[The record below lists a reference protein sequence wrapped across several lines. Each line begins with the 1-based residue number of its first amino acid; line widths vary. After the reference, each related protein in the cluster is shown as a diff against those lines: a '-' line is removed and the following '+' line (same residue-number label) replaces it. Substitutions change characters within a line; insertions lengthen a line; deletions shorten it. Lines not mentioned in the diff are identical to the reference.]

1 MILENVHPHSGSS
14 STWSNW
20 NWEMLV
26 FEEGENQR
34 KTSQSKR
41 ENQQQTQPTCGIN
54 NRFWTRATL
63 VGGECSHQLS
73 PLCHLAP
80 MLLFSNMGI
89 LKFKS
94 FISIADDGNWIHP
107 VEWERAAEEL
117 TWERV
122 RIFCIKSVTQSGPHA
137 VVYCWIVLSTRYIT
151 WLYIWVFWKTNC
163 LIHWIEIYPVD
174 SAIYLLNNRVQVN
187 F

>member
-1 MILENVHPHSGSS
+1 MILENVHPHSGSL

-20 NWEMLV
+20 NWETLV

-41 ENQQQTQPTCGIN
+41 ENQQQTQPMCGIN

-122 RIFCIKSVTQSGPHA
+122 RIFYIKSVTQSGPHA

-151 WLYIWVFWKTNC
+151 WLYISISENQVS
-163 LIHWIEIYPVD
+163 YPLD
-174 SAIYLLNNRVQVN
+174 WDISSGQCYLRFEQQGPG
-187 F
+187 

>member
-34 KTSQSKR
+34 KTSESKR

-54 NRFWTRATL
+54 NKFWTRATL

-122 RIFCIKSVTQSGPHA
+122 RIFYIKSVTQSGPHA

-151 WLYIWVFWKTNC
+151 WLYIWVFWKTKC

-174 SAIYLLNNRVQVN
+174 SAIYCLNNRVQVN